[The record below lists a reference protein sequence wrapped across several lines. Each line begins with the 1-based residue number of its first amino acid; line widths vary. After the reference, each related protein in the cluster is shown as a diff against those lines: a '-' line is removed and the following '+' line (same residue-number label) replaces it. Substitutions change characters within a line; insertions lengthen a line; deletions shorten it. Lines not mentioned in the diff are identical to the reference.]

1 MTKHFTNFAAHL
13 SQALGLALFISV
25 SQASFAEEI
34 YKSVDKHGNVT
45 YSDTKTN
52 KHAEKV
58 KLPTINTQPATKPTF
73 NTPQNRE
80 QETPN
85 YQIVIMNPVNG
96 QTLHNNQ
103 RTITVEVNVSP
114 ALKPGFFL
122 QPMLDGALHGAAVT
136 SSHFTISE
144 LHRGEHTLSVTVID
158 SNGNILTRSAGITL
172 YVKRPSLNSPA
183 RKAKA
188 QT

>member
-1 MTKHFTNFAAHL
+1 MTKYFTKFAARL
-13 SQALGLALFISV
+13 SLPMGLALFISV
-25 SQASFAEEI
+25 SQAPLAEEI

-52 KHAEKV
+52 KSAESV
-58 KLPTINTQPATKPTF
+58 KLPTINTQPAVRPSF
-73 NTPQNRE
+73 NTPQNRKPE
-80 QETPN
+80 ALN
-85 YQIVIMNPVNG
+85 YQISIVNPLNG

-103 RTITVEVNVSP
+103 RTINVDVSVSP
-114 ALKPGFFL
+114 PLKSGFFL
-122 QPMLDGALHGAAVT
+122 QAMLDGALHGAAVT
-136 SSHFTISE
+136 SSRFTVSE
-144 LHRGEHTLSVTVID
+144 LSRGEHTLSVAIID

-188 QT
+188 QS